1 MKKTLSAEQI
11 AGYKRDGVT
20 FPVPALSTGEIIALQ
35 RTFEELERLLDGD
48 SISARLSQPHLHF
61 RWAYDLA
68 THSKIQDA
76 VEDLIGPDILVH
88 SSTIFC
94 KEARSPGYVSWH
106 QDGYYWRLSDTK
118 LTSAWI
124 ALTDSTVENGCLRVV
139 IGSHAAALPH
149 FELRTEHNMLSTGL
163 HLTEDVALSQVQ
175 DVALKAGEMSLH
187 HVNLVHGSN
196 ANRSDTRRL
205 GYAVRYVAPSVKQV
219 RKHHAVVLAR
229 GQDRHGHFKMFEGT
243 PPGALQDGIR
253 ASVAFD
259 QSFNE

>member
-1 MKKTLSAEQI
+1 MNKAQI
-11 AGYKRDGVT
+11 AQYERDGVI
-20 FPVPALSTGEIIALQ
+20 FPVPVLSQGEIAGLQ
-35 RTFEELERLLDGD
+35 RTFQELEALMGGD

-61 RWAYDLA
+61 RWAYELA
-68 THSKIQDA
+68 THSKILDA

-94 KEARSPGYVSWH
+94 KEARSPGFVSWH

-118 LTSAWI
+118 LTSAWV

-139 IGSHAAALPH
+139 IGSHADTRPH

-163 HLTEDVALSQVQ
+163 NLMGDIALSQVQ

-196 ANRSDTRRL
+196 ANCSETRRL
-205 GYAVRYVAPSVKQV
+205 GYAVRYLAASVKQV

-229 GQDRHGHFKMFEGT
+229 GQDRYGHFKLFEGT
-243 PPGALQDGIR
+243 PPEALEDGIS

-259 QSFNE
+259 QRFNN